1 MTRTNQLLAMRFRP
15 IHRVTRSNQ
24 LILAHNTPQ
33 LECNSIAGSLACGEY
48 DRKLPQP
55 EQESKTSD
63 LSVPG
68 QSTIHAGSASVT
80 LSRPN
85 YYCIPLTTETETIGH
100 HIPYVSSTT
109 PPASHDSRSMS
120 AGLTWKALCSTAPST
135 DSLIERG
142 QIIHLNFKEIM
153 LERSR
158 TQIIS

>member
-24 LILAHNTPQ
+24 LILVHNTPQ

-68 QSTIHAGSASVT
+68 QPTIHAGSASVT

-85 YYCIPLTTETETIGH
+85 CYCILLTTETGTIDH

-109 PPASHDSRSMS
+109 PPASYDSRPTSP
-120 AGLTWKALCSTAPST
+120 GLTQKAPCSTAPSI
-135 DSLIERG
+135 DSLIEG
-142 QIIHLNFKEIM
+142 SQIVHLNFKEIM
-153 LERSR
+153 LEKNKM
-158 TQIIS
+158 QIIS